1 MEGAPL
7 GKDDVT
13 GHGESP
19 RQAPLERSPGP
30 SAMNGVWLWL
40 IVVSILVGAANGK
53 LEEVGRASFQGA
65 RSAVELA
72 IGLVGAMAL
81 WLGLMRVAEDAGL
94 ISVLARGVRP
104 VMAKLFRDIPEGHPA
119 MGAMVMN
126 IAANM
131 MGMGNAA
138 TPLGIKA
145 MQELD
150 KLNPRKGE
158 ATDAMCLFL
167 AINTSSVTILPLGVM
182 AVRAAAGARDPGG
195 ILIPT
200 LLATCTSTLVA
211 VTAAKILAGLYG
223 REPVAQASA
232 SWEKRGPDEAPCEVA
247 VAGPSGWRRWIL
259 GAYTLAFFFAV
270 IAHWAVRGESARG
283 LQTLSHALI
292 PFLMGFLALYGL
304 SRQVN
309 VYQRLCEAGAEG
321 FRVGVKIIP
330 YLVAILVAV
339 GMFRASGALE
349 LFTSIVN
356 PFTSFLGMPPETLP
370 VALVR
375 PLSGSGAFAIMSEV
389 VAKSPDSLEAF
400 IASIMQ
406 GSTDT
411 TFYIIAVYFGAVG
424 VTRVRYA
431 LWAGLIGDAAGIMA
445 SVFFGRL
452 FYSPPA

>member
-1 MEGAPL
+1 
-7 GKDDVT
+7 
-13 GHGESP
+13 
-19 RQAPLERSPGP
+19 
-30 SAMNGVWLWL
+30 MNAVWLCFVL
-40 IVVSILVGAANGK
+40 VSILVGATNGK
-53 LEEVGRASFQGA
+53 LEEVARASFQGA
-65 RSAVELA
+65 RSAVELS

-81 WLGLMRVAEDAGL
+81 WLGLMRVAEEAGL

-104 VMAKLFRDIPEGHPA
+104 VMAKLFRDVPEGHPA

-167 AINTSSVTILPLGVM
+167 AINTSSVTVFPLGVM
-182 AVRAAAGARDPGG
+182 ALRAAAGARDPGG
-195 ILIPT
+195 ILVPT
-200 LLATCTSTLVA
+200 LLATCTSTLAAVA
-211 VTAAKILAGLYG
+211 AAKILGGLYG
-223 REPVAQASA
+223 KEAVAEASA
-232 SWEKRGPDEAPCEVA
+232 PWEKGDMDQDPREVA
-247 VAGPSGWRRWIL
+247 APGPLGWRRWVL
-259 GAYTLAFFFAV
+259 GAYTLAFFVALLG
-270 IAHWAVRGESARG
+270 HWAGKGGSVRGLE
-283 LQTLSHALI
+283 TLSHGLI

-304 SRQVN
+304 SRQLN
-309 VYQRLCEAGAEG
+309 VYQRLCEGGAEG
-321 FRVGVKIIP
+321 FRVGVRIIP

-356 PFTSFLGMPPETLP
+356 PLTSFLGMPPETLP

-375 PLSGSGAFAIMSEV
+375 PLSGSGAFAIMSEL
-389 VAKSPDSLEAF
+389 VAKYPDSLEAF
-400 IASIMQ
+400 IASVMQ

-431 LWAGLIGDAAGIMA
+431 LWAGLIGDAAGITA

-452 FYSPPA
+452 FYTPPA